1 MNFLNKNMKVS
12 DINKEGFKTIW
23 DNKEKR
29 IRTKCDV
36 NSKEFN
42 KKECTRELNDV
53 YRDLNITHYGGEE
66 WERNR
71 EIF

>member
-29 IRTKCDV
+29 IRIKCDTD
-36 NSKEFN
+36 SKEFN
-42 KKECTRELNDV
+42 KKECKIALNEIA
-53 YRDLNITHYGGEE
+53 RDLDIPHYGGDE
-66 WERNR
+66 
-71 EIF
+71 